1 MTQGIV
7 IKRNLIIFDS
17 EELWEP
23 IRQKILAEYG
33 ASHMISWVMKREL
46 GFTVRAHQHW
56 IIIDKNVWGEDIT
69 PRRHWQSQV
78 HLDFL
83 KSPIFGMSQL
93 IGPTLIP
100 SMLQHLKEHMV
111 YWYSLYIY
119 EQTSNAVGVPL
130 DEFLGGKD
138 HDVSAEL
145 DRTLAMASQRY
156 MPEIQSGLQ
165 GVPPVIQ
172 QAQQFLQQFQ
182 PPKPQDPTQVLMAET
197 QRKAQADQQAAQV
210 NQLKVQLEQQKNA
223 REAQL
228 DQIKMHE
235 NLAVEQAKIQMNT
248 DDNTTA
254 KELAVFEAEHGKH
267 PHFTTGHGIMK

>member
-1 MTQGIV
+1 MVGGFGDVGST
-7 IKRNLIIFDS
+7 KPDF
-17 EELWEP
+17 EEPESCSNC
-23 IRQKILAEYG
+23 G
-33 ASHMISWVMKREL
+33 SREKMEI
-46 GFTVRAHQHW
+46 H
-56 IIIDKNVWGEDIT
+56 
-69 PRRHWQSQV
+69 
-78 HLDFL
+78 
-83 KSPIFGMSQL
+83 
-93 IGPTLIP
+93 
-100 SMLQHLKEHMV
+100 
-111 YWYSLYIY
+111 SL
-119 EQTSNAVGVPL
+119 SVDGKDGVPGWVCPDCGHAHFKPESYNDKL
-130 DEFLGGKD
+130 GADEQ
-138 HDVSAEL
+138 VSAEL
-145 DRTLAMASQRY
+145 DRTLAMASQRF
-156 MPEIQSGLQ
+156 MPDIQNSLQ
-165 GVPPVIQ
+165 GIPAVIQ